1 MDNPYPYLNQQS
13 NANIRNPSAEQSIRT
28 GVAPGY
34 QNSGVPIGT
43 RSGINPYGAS
53 WFKYFFIFTIKLS

>member
-13 NANIRNPSAEQSIRT
+13 NANIRNPYAEQSIGT

-53 WFKYFFIFTIKLS
+53 